1 MPLHARLFLS
11 YAAVILLALV
21 LAGAAAIV
29 LRWRAE
35 RQAALDRLI
44 VAAPQ
49 LMLDVFRL
57 RREGASQEQ
66 VTAALR
72 EEARQRGVRVLL
84 VDRSSTVTVDTG
96 DTLRGRRL
104 HVPRE
109 AGRRGGPPAYRV
121 WEGRGPEQRGLLFL
135 TVSGPLDR
143 VPGAGPLRGGPPAEL
158 SDRVVLAVP
167 RQTVARAWL
176 GLLPGLAWAGL
187 IALALSAVVAV
198 LLSRSIARP
207 LQALTRASEEMARG
221 NYDQAIPLRRND
233 EVGRLAAAFNE
244 MARQVGRSHLQMRRL
259 IANVSHDLKTP
270 LTSILGFAQ
279 ALRDGAVAGPE
290 QAAETGAIIHAEAE
304 RVQALVDDL
313 LYLSE
318 IEAGQVVLARE
329 AVDLGALAGRA
340 ARRFAPALHERGVE
354 LAVALPGEGI
364 HGPPL
369 VVNGDGARLERVL
382 DNLLDNA
389 RKYTP
394 AGGRVEV
401 RGRPAPG
408 TPAAVRLEVFNS
420 GSLIPPA
427 DLPRVFERFYRL
439 DRARTRTSGSGLGLA
454 IAKELVELHG
464 GALTVASDA
473 PGTTFTLTLPGAATA
488 GVPNQPPPPAPERPA
503 GCVAREA
510 SSTQPSGL
518 RNHSGD
524 PRRQVRQAR
533 RL

>member
-1 MPLHARLFLS
+1 MSLRTRLFLS
-11 YAAVILLALV
+11 YAAVILLALL
-21 LAGAAAIV
+21 LAGGASVA
-29 LRWRAE
+29 LRWRE
-35 RQAALDRLI
+35 RQQAAVDRLVAAATRLALDL
-44 VAAPQ
+44 A
-49 LMLDVFRL
+49 LL
-57 RREGASQEQ
+57 RRQGASAEQ
-66 VTAALR
+66 VADFVR
-72 EEARQRGVRVLL
+72 EAARQRNVRVLL
-84 VDRSSTVTVDTG
+84 VDRSGVVTFDTG
-96 DTLRGRRL
+96 ETLQGKRLEMPPETRR
-104 HVPRE
+104 PRRS
-109 AGRRGGPPAYRV
+109 GYRA
-121 WEGRGPEQRGLLFL
+121 WEGSGPEQRGLVFL
-135 TVSGPLDR
+135 APPGLPDR
-143 VPGAGPLRGGPPAEL
+143 AGGAGRLLPVLDPSE
-158 SDRVVLAVP
+158 RVVLAVP
-167 RQTVARAWL
+167 EQTLARAWL